1 MDTAILPFAIKG
13 NYLVKANS
21 IWFFF
26 DTEAGRPVRAQESDI
41 RGYGSGEE
49 KRLEMDYAP
58 RRILIPENAV
68 KMPVITVLPHHI
80 DTNRHVNN
88 AQYVAIA
95 REALPE
101 DIRIRELRVEYKKAA
116 VQGDEMI
123 PCISREGSDY
133 TVALCDREGTAY
145 AVVWMKAESEG
156 PRL

>member
-1 MDTAILPFAIKG
+1 M
-13 NYLVKANS
+13 
-21 IWFFF
+21 
-26 DTEAGRPVRAQESDI
+26 
-41 RGYGSGEE
+41 
-49 KRLEMDYAP
+49 EMDYAP